1 MLQRTRLSVREFIV
15 RHLAIKPAEE
25 AVRWLKSDKFFG
37 FFLSPSTLFR
47 VRITD
52 RSEQWLRA

>member
-25 AVRWLKSDKFFG
+25 SVRWLKSDKSFG
-37 FFLSPSTLFR
+37 FFLSPSTLFQ

-52 RSEQWLRA
+52 RSEQ